1 LESAFVEAAPKLMVI
16 FREELLMQIDYY
28 HVDSFTTEQFKG
40 NPAGVCLLKEEL
52 SDSVLLGIAGEN
64 GLAETAF
71 IRKVGNNYGI
81 RWFTPDIEMD
91 LCGHATL
98 ASAYVIKKFIDPVC
112 ENILFESAA
121 GSLTVTFDGQLISMD
136 FPKRIPV
143 PAELPEEI
151 YESLSIKPVAV
162 YRARDYVLLYRSE
175 SDIRDLT
182 VNRILFDRINLGAG
196 GVCITSQGQSY
207 DFVSRFFSPQA
218 TILEDPVT
226 GSAHCSL
233 IPFWSERLGKQKMT
247 ARQVSERSGILY
259 CENGQ
264 NDRVFVAGNARLYS
278 KGLIEVDI

>member
-1 LESAFVEAAPKLMVI
+1 
-16 FREELLMQIDYY
+16 MQIDYY

-52 SDSVLLGIAGEN
+52 PDSVLLGIAGEN

-71 IRKVGNNYGI
+71 IRKAGNNYSI

-98 ASAYVIKKFIDPVC
+98 ASAYIIKKFIDPGC
-112 ENILFESAA
+112 ENILFESAS
-121 GSLTVTFDGQLISMD
+121 GSLTVTFDGELISMD

-162 YRARDYVLLYRSE
+162 YKSRDYVLLYKSE
-175 SDIRDLT
+175 SDIPNLI
-182 VNRILFDRINLGAG
+182 VNRILFDRINLGPG
-196 GVCITSQGQSY
+196 GVCVTAKAQSF
-207 DFVSRFFSPQA
+207 DFISRFFTPQA
-218 TILEDPVT
+218 SISEDPVT

-233 IPFWSERLGKQKMT
+233 IPFWSERLGKQRMT
-247 ARQVSERSGILY
+247 ALQASQRSGILY

-264 NDRVFVAGNARLYS
+264 KDRVSVAGNARLYS